1 MNSTAG
7 PPVFVALLFPRYAR
21 TEIPLRA
28 CTPPQVPD
36 YSEGNTPVAKAPP
49 GGQLPQQNAPF
60 KPRRAQVDR
69 RVPASLNLSRPAQ
82 SLCRGETV
90 LSRTGM
96 LAEAFAQARTT
107 IAVADSPLQFP
118 KARTARGQ
126 RRRIN
131 WLPGM
136 AAVLG
141 ARGRAWRRWGAARRS
156 PPPPWTGWA
165 V

>member
-21 TEIPLRA
+21 TEIPPRT
-28 CTPPQVPD
+28 CVPPRVPD

-82 SLCRGETV
+82 SLCRWETV

-107 IAVADSPLQFP
+107 IAVANCLYTMRAKRPRLRLDSRSSEQLREEVLRRAERPL
-118 KARTARGQ
+118 AGSTIRTIDLR
-126 RRRIN
+126 
-131 WLPGM
+131 
-136 AAVLG
+136 
-141 ARGRAWRRWGAARRS
+141 
-156 PPPPWTGWA
+156 
-165 V
+165 